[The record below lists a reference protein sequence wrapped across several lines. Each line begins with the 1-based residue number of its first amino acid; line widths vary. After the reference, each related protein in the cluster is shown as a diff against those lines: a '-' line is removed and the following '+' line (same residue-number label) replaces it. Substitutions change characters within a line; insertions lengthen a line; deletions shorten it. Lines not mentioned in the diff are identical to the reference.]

1 MTQASERAFQPS
13 KNFELRGW
21 RDVAER
27 YDTAFGGATGQAI
40 AMILNSRFI
49 M

>member
-1 MTQASERAFQPS
+1 MTQASERAFQPF

-27 YDTAFGGATGQAI
+27 YDTAFGGASAKNAQHT
-40 AMILNSRFI
+40 NRDDT
-49 M
+49 